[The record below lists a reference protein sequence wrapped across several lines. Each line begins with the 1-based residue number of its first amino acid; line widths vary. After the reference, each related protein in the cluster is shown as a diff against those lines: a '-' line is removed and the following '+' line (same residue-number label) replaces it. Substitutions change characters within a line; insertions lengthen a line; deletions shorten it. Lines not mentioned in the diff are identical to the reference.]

1 MAKTRVKNGKK
12 QGSAKARAIKYY
24 ERGGMTTADATKR
37 FTKEFRTFSAKFRN
51 YKKVTKTTETAGEAF
66 LRYQK
71 YGKRDD
77 LIREI
82 LKMPT
87 TNPKVSKEE
96 AGGDIERYSKTTL
109 SAVSTAAANAYL
121 NSFVIS
127 IQTAGKGSKLR
138 RIWEDFIKDVRL
150 QPSLDR
156 LKAATSEKAIKEA
169 GKAVTEAEQEIAAF
183 WAEFDKLPRGF
194 VSPNLIFPATWGI
207 TEKQVEKLVQ
217 DIKKWSD
224 DYRDANRGGCG
235 AGADRGFVSPTTG
248 S

>member
-1 MAKTRVKNGKK
+1 MATKKTRVKNGKK
-12 QGSAKARAIKYY
+12 QGSVKARSIKYY
-24 ERGGMTTADATKR
+24 ERGGMPTADATKR
-37 FTKEFRTFSAKFRN
+37 FTKEFRTFSAQFRN

-77 LIREI
+77 FIREI

-87 TNPKVSKEE
+87 TNPKVSKAK
-96 AGGDIERYSKTTL
+96 AGGDIERYSKTTI
-109 SAVSTAAANAYL
+109 AVVSTAAANAYL
-121 NSFVIS
+121 NSFVVS
-127 IQTAGKGSKLR
+127 IQTAGKGSRLR
-138 RIWEDFIKDVRL
+138 GIWERFVL
-150 QPSLDR
+150 E
-156 LKAATSEKAIKEA
+156 AAPKKED
-169 GKAVTEAEQEIAAF
+169 AAKF
-183 WAEFDKLPRGF
+183 LAEFDKLPRGF

-207 TEKQVEKLVQ
+207 TEKQVEKLVH

-224 DYRDANRGGCG
+224 DYRDANRGGGG

>member
-12 QGSAKARAIKYY
+12 QGSVKARAIKYY

-37 FTKEFRTFSAKFRN
+37 FTKEFRTFSAQFRN
-51 YKKVTKTTETAGEAF
+51 YKKVTKTTETAGEMF

-77 LIREI
+77 FIREI

-87 TNPKVSKEE
+87 TNPKISKAE

-109 SAVSTAAANAYL
+109 AAVSTAAANAYL
-121 NSFVIS
+121 NSFVVS
-127 IQTAGKGSKLR
+127 IQTAGKGSRLR
-138 RIWEDFIKDVRL
+138 GIWERFVL
-150 QPSLDR
+150 E
-156 LKAATSEKAIKEA
+156 AAPKKED
-169 GKAVTEAEQEIAAF
+169 AAKF

-194 VSPNLIFPATWGI
+194 VSPNLIFPMTWGI

-224 DYRDANRGGCG
+224 DYRDANRGGMG

>member
-1 MAKTRVKNGKK
+1 MATKKTRVKNGKK
-12 QGSAKARAIKYY
+12 QGSVKERAIKYY

-37 FTKEFRTFSAKFRN
+37 FTKEFRTFSAQFRN
-51 YKKVTKTTETAGEAF
+51 YKKVTKTTETAGEVF

-77 LIREI
+77 FIREI

-87 TNPKVSKEE
+87 TNPKVSKAK
-96 AGGDIERYSKTTL
+96 AGGDIERYSKATI
-109 SAVSTAAANAYL
+109 AVVSTAAANAYL
-121 NSFVIS
+121 NSFVVS
-127 IQTAGKGSKLR
+127 IQTAGKESRLR
-138 RIWEDFIKDVRL
+138 GIWERFVL
-150 QPSLDR
+150 E
-156 LKAATSEKAIKEA
+156 AAPKKED
-169 GKAVTEAEQEIAAF
+169 AVKF

-224 DYRDANRGGCG
+224 DYRDANRGGGG